1 MKLLVLIFLQNKNF
15 IGFNMKKS
23 IRSAKQLITSL
34 ILCVLILSPGMKA
47 QNPESV
53 RQRSLMDFNWKF
65 QPGDQNGAEA
75 VIYNDTNWR
84 TLNLPHDWSIEGQ
97 FNKDNPAGAGGGAL
111 PGGIG
116 WYRKSFTLPAADTS
130 KLVFINFDGIYR
142 NSEVWINGHYLGIRP
157 YGYSSFEY
165 ELTSYL
171 NYGNNQ
177 NILAVRVDNSKQPN
191 SRWYSGS
198 GIYRNV
204 WLETTNKVHVD
215 HWGTFITTPEVTK
228 ESANVSIQINLC
240 NASNQDQNVALKT
253 TIFSKEGKIIA
264 ETVTSNLIVK
274 DTVTKINQELII
286 KNPDIWS
293 IENPDLY
300 QAITSVVCNEKVCD
314 TYNTTFG
321 IRTFAFDTAKGF
333 FLNGKHLKI
342 YGVCDHH
349 DLGCLGAAVNK
360 RAIERQLEILKN
372 MGCNGIRTSH
382 NPPAPELLELCDK
395 MGFIVMDE
403 AFDMWKKHKTEYDYS
418 LDWDQWHKRDLE
430 DMVLRDRN
438 HPSVFIWSIGN
449 EIIEQYDQ
457 SDSSGAVIAREL
469 AGIIKSLDTTRPVTS
484 NCNYDSPQNWIIR
497 SGALD
502 IIGYSY
508 SHNDYHLFP
517 TTYPGK
523 KLIGSETTSA
533 LETRG
538 HYDMPSDSV
547 RRWPTRWD
555 QDFDK
560 GNPDYTCSAYDNCA
574 VPWGTTHEEA
584 LKMVNKYDFVSGMFI
599 WTGFDYLGEPTP
611 YSWPAHSSYFGIV
624 DLAGFPKD
632 AYYLYKSE
640 WTGNPVLHIFPHWN
654 WKAGDTVDVWA
665 YTNCKEVELFLNGK
679 SLGTKS
685 KIGDQLHLMWR
696 VPYTPGTL
704 KAIGS
709 TYGKGTLTTEVK
721 TASAPEKIVLEADR
735 NVISADGLDMSFIT
749 VKVLDK
755 DGSLV
760 PYADNLIKFDISG
773 EGKIAAVDNGLET
786 SSESFKADFRKA
798 FNGLCLAVVQSKNKK
813 GNITL
818 NAVSEGLES
827 ASIEIIAK

>member
-1 MKLLVLIFLQNKNF
+1 MKNPVL
-15 IGFNMKKS
+15 
-23 IRSAKQLITSL
+23 SANHIITL
-34 ILCVLILSPGMKA
+34 LILSFLILNTGIYA
-47 QNPESV
+47 QSPEQV
-53 RQRSLMDFNWKF
+53 RRCSLMDFNWKF
-65 QPGDQNGAEA
+65 QLGDQKGAEA

-84 TLNLPHDWSIEGQ
+84 TINLPHDWSIEGQ
-97 FNKDNPAGAGGGAL
+97 FNKDNPSGVGGGAL

-165 ELTSYL
+165 ELTPYL

-204 WLETTNKVHVD
+204 WLVTTNKVYVD

-228 ESANVSIQINLC
+228 ESAKVSVQINVC
-240 NASNQDQNVALKT
+240 NASNQAQNVALKT

-264 ETVTSNLIVK
+264 ETESSNLIVK
-274 DTVTKINQELII
+274 DSVTKMNQELTI
-286 KNPDIWS
+286 KSPDLWS
-293 IENPDLY
+293 IENPNLY
-300 QAITSVVCNEKVCD
+300 KAITSIVCNDKVCD
-314 TYNTTFG
+314 NYSTTFG
-321 IRTFAFDTAKGF
+321 IRTFTFDVDKGF

-382 NPPAPELLELCDK
+382 NPPAPELLDLCDR

-403 AFDMWKKHKTEYDYS
+403 AFDMWKKHKTQYDYS
-418 LDWDQWHKRDLE
+418 LDWDQWHKHDLE

-449 EIIEQYDQ
+449 EIIEQYDH

-469 AGIIKSLDTTRPVTS
+469 AGIIKNLDTTRPITS
-484 NCNYDSPQNWIIR
+484 NCNDDNPQNWIIR

-533 LETRG
+533 IESRG
-538 HYDMPSDSV
+538 HYDMPSDSI
-547 RRWPTRWD
+547 RRWPTRRD
-555 QDFDK
+555 KECDK
-560 GNPDYTCSAYDNCA
+560 GNPDNTCSAYDNCS
-574 VPWGTTHEEA
+574 VPWGATHEEA
-584 LKMVNKYDFVSGMFI
+584 LKLVNKYDFVSGMFI

-611 YSWPAHSSYFGIV
+611 YSWPARSSYFGIV

-640 WTGNPVLHIFPHWN
+640 WTDKPVLHLFPNWN
-654 WKAGDTVDVWA
+654 WKENDTVDVWA

-685 KIGDQLHLMWR
+685 KIDDELHLMWR

-704 KAIGS
+704 KAIGY
-709 TYGKGTLTTEVK
+709 TGGKVILTTEVK
-721 TASAPEKIVLEADR
+721 TASAPVKIVLEADR
-735 NVISADGLDMSFIT
+735 NVISADSLDMSFIT

-755 DGSLV
+755 EGLLV

-786 SSESFKADFRKA
+786 SLEPFKADYRKA
-798 FNGLCLAVVQSKNKK
+798 FNGLCLAVIQANNKK
-813 GNITL
+813 GIITL
-818 NAVSEGLES
+818 NATSEGLDG
-827 ASIEIIAK
+827 ASIEINVK